1 METKQFTAKS
11 VKAIDDT
18 DAPGT
23 FEAIVAV
30 FNNIDSYGDMILP
43 GAFADWIAQ
52 CKQVGYAPPVWTHQW
67 GTVPIGVTQ
76 EMAETAEGLYV
87 KGRLFVD
94 VAGGEDHPVAR
105 QVYTA
110 MRATDPFGKAAL
122 REFSFAYDIVE
133 MHSHETEQDG
143 YYWTL
148 EKLDVIEYGP
158 CLKGANDQTRLIG
171 VKSDVPPNGRVRPD
185 HKTDPSPADP
195 ADDKQPPASPTA
207 TKQAVDL
214 MFAARR

>member
-1 METKQFTAKS
+1 METKQFNATS

-30 FNNIDSYGDMILP
+30 FDNIDSYGDKILP
-43 GAFADWIAQ
+43 GAFANWIKACEQ
-52 CKQVGYAPPVWTHQW
+52 SGYAPPVWTHQW
-67 GTVPIGVTQ
+67 GTVPIGVT
-76 EMAETAEGLYV
+76 EAITETNEGLYV

-94 VAGGEDHPVAR
+94 QAAGEDHEIAR

-110 MRATDPFGKAAL
+110 MRATDPYGKAAL

-133 MHSHETEQDG
+133 MHEAKTEADG
-143 YYWTL
+143 YFWELAEL
-148 EKLDVIEYGP
+148 EVIEYGP

-171 VKSDVPPNGRVRPD
+171 VKSDLPPNGRVRP
-185 HKTDPSPADP
+185 KLKQQEPAASAPDPSPAT
-195 ADDKQPPASPTA
+195 ASGA
-207 TKQAVDL
+207 LVDL
-214 MFAARR
+214 YLPS

>member
-1 METKQFTAKS
+1 METKQFAATS
-11 VKAIDDT
+11 VKALDDT

-30 FNNIDSYGDMILP
+30 FGNVDSYGDMIIK
-43 GAFADWIAQ
+43 GAFADWITS
-52 CKQVGYAPPVWTHQW
+52 CSTGGYAPPVWTHQW

-76 EMAETAEGLYV
+76 EIAENDEGLYV

-94 VAGGEDHPVAR
+94 QAGGEDHEIAR

-110 MRATDPFGKAAL
+110 MRAHDPFGKAAL

-133 MHSHETEQDG
+133 MSEHKDDEHG
-143 YYWTL
+143 WYWQL

-171 VKSDVPPNGRVRPD
+171 VKSDQPSNGRTRPKSKSD
-185 HKTDPSPADP
+185 DDPSPPEPAADP
-195 ADDKQPPASPTA
+195 PSEPTPPPAGL
-207 TKQAVDL
+207 VDL
-214 MFAARR
+214 LIG